1 MVNIAIAL
9 INGETR
15 TFIEYLYHNSLN
27 NIELILLISPTLEGD
42 GEGGDEEG
50 LKEMHFQHIV
60 DASFELAFPSEKA
73 YLILSRGIHLD
84 VDRVCRILSLYYR
97 YE

>member
-27 NIELILLISPTLEGD
+27 NIELILLISPTLEGE

-50 LKEMHFQHIV
+50 LKEMHFQR
-60 DASFELAFPSEKA
+60 LWMRPSN
-73 YLILSRGIHLD
+73 S
-84 VDRVCRILSLYYR
+84 LSLQKR
-97 YE
+97 HI